1 MKYRRLGR
9 SDIEVSVVCHGCWS
23 IVSGDANWGPQ
34 NVEDSIAGIRASL
47 DAGVNFFD
55 TAEVYGGGESEEIL
69 ARALD
74 ERRKEVIIASKVGTK
89 TGIPAGER
97 AAERIRASCE
107 ASLRRL
113 GSDYID
119 LYQIHWPSPG
129 LNMAEATGAL
139 EELKAAGKI
148 RAAGVSN
155 FGASYLADLPPD
167 GPLESNQLCYS
178 LLWRAI
184 EHAVQP
190 RCVEKHLSILCY
202 SPLCQGLLTGK
213 FAGANDVPPERARM
227 RLFSSGRPHTRH
239 GEDGCEAKTFEA
251 IAAIGRICNSAGVTM
266 GEASLGWL
274 LRRDGVVSAI
284 AGARNARQARQNAGA
299 GEVELS
305 DDVIEALTAATEPV
319 KARVGVNAD
328 FWQSESRMEKPS

>member
-9 SDIEVSVVCHGCWS
+9 SDIEVSVVCHGCWA
-23 IVSGDANWGPQ
+23 IVSGDANWGRQ
-34 NVEDSIAGIRASL
+34 DVEDSIAGIRTSL

-55 TAEVYGGGESEEIL
+55 TAEMYGRGESEEIL

-74 ERRKEVIIASKVGTK
+74 KRRKDVIVASKVGTG
-89 TGIPAGER
+89 TGIPGGQAAGQIK
-97 AAERIRASCE
+97 AGCE

-113 GSDYID
+113 GTDYID
-119 LYQIHWPSPG
+119 LYQIHWPSPV
-129 LNMAEATGAL
+129 LNIAEAAGAL
-139 EELKAAGKI
+139 EELKVAGKI
-148 RAAGVSN
+148 RAGGVSN
-155 FGASYLADLPPD
+155 FGVSYMADLPPES
-167 GPLESNQLCYS
+167 PVESNQLCYS
-178 LLWRAI
+178 LLWRPI

-190 RCVEKHLSILCY
+190 MCVEKHLSILCY

-213 FAGANDVPPERARM
+213 FAGADDVPPERARM
-227 RLFSSGRPHTRH
+227 RLFSTRRPHARH
-239 GEDGCEAKTFEA
+239 GEDGCEAETFEA
-251 IAAIGRICNSAGVTM
+251 IAAIRRICDSAGVAM
-266 GEASLGWL
+266 AEATLAWL
-274 LRRDGVVSAI
+274 LRRDGVVSVI

-328 FWQSESRMEKPS
+328 FWESDSRMEKPS